1 MIIMKV
7 NAGLWIDH
15 KKAVIVIIKENG
27 EETKKIE
34 SDSDK
39 HVRFS
44 GEAQKTTEED
54 ISDRKY
60 INQLNKYYDEVI
72 ASIQMADDVLIFG
85 PGEAKIELKKR
96 LEDKQIKKHIV
107 NTETVDKLTDNQI
120 AAKVRQ
126 HFGQ

>member
-1 MIIMKV
+1 MKV

-15 KKAVIVIIKENG
+15 KKAVIVLVNENG

-34 SDSDK
+34 SDLEK

-60 INQLNKYYDEVI
+60 ANQLNKFYDEVI
-72 ASIQMADDVLIFG
+72 ASIQIADSILVIG
-85 PGEAKIELKKR
+85 PGEAKIEFKKR

-120 AAKVRQ
+120 AAKIRQ
-126 HFGQ
+126 HFEN